1 MSDLSALAWP
11 ASRLNEGANLLAQI
25 AGLPVTAGTASTN
38 LRVDLGS
45 EDTVHLAVGRLGL
58 EAEAVETSCDDALRM
73 IQGSAPAI
81 VTVDVAGEQHYVLVA
96 RRGRRTVRVVT
107 PDGHLDS
114 IRPTAIVDALV
125 AHESGPLIAETTKLV
140 EETQATPKRRDRLVR
155 AIVRERL
162 RGRRLRRC
170 WIVRIPPGGSF
181 RAQCA
186 SIGLGR
192 AVASLASS
200 HVAEYL
206 LWVLSW
212 WILGRLV
219 FGGRLDSGWLA
230 AWGLTIAAATFVHVK
245 SRFLQGRIA
254 IECGA
259 LLKKRLLQGALCLDA
274 DEIRR
279 EGVGRLLGRTFEA
292 QAVETLALG
301 GGLSALLAVI
311 QLVFAGA
318 VFVAVSPALLALL
331 ILWVGVTAALAL
343 VYRARRRAWTNDR
356 VVMTHDL
363 IERMLG
369 YRTQLAQQR
378 DEEWHQGED
387 ESLERY
393 VALSGAMDRAQVRVA
408 SLLPRG
414 WLLLALLGMSPA
426 LVGVTAPAILAMTVG
441 GVLLAFRGFRRLSI
455 SVASLIGAEIAWG
468 QIADVFNAAAR
479 AEVKPYRR
487 LAAAD
492 APILQ
497 ADGVGF
503 RHAGRSESV
512 LDACS
517 IAVAARDRIVLRG
530 ASGGGK
536 STFAAI
542 CAGLRV
548 PSSGLMLLHGLDR
561 HTVGF
566 DEWRRRIVLVPQ
578 FHENHVLLGTFGFNL
593 LLGVQW
599 PPRPGDLAR
608 AEQVC
613 RDLGLGDLLDR
624 MPGGLSQM
632 VGETGW
638 QLSHGERS
646 RLFLARALLQQP
658 DLLIL
663 DETFAQL
670 DPVTVQRALD
680 TIIERQPTVLLIAHA

>member
-1 MSDLSALAWP
+1 MSDLSAFAWP
-11 ASRLNEGANLLAQI
+11 ASRLNEGVNLLAQI
-25 AGLPVTAGTASTN
+25 AGLPATAGAASPN
-38 LRVDLGS
+38 LRADLGS
-45 EDTVHLAVGRLGL
+45 EDSVDLAVRRLGL
-58 EAEAVETSCDDALRM
+58 EAEAVETSCDDALHM

-81 VTVDVAGEQHYVLVA
+81 VTVDAGGEQRYVLLA
-96 RRGRRTVRVVT
+96 RRGRRTVRVVA
-107 PDGHLDS
+107 PDGHLAS
-114 IRPTAIVDALV
+114 IRAAAIVDALV
-125 AHESGPLIAETTKLV
+125 AHESGPLVAETARLV
-140 EETQATPKRRDRLVR
+140 EETQTTPKRRDRLVH

-170 WIVRIPPGGSF
+170 WIVRIPPGGNF

-186 SIGLGR
+186 SIGIGR
-192 AVASLASS
+192 AVVSLALS

-206 LWVLSW
+206 LWILSW
-212 WILGRLV
+212 WTLGRLV

-254 IECGA
+254 IELGA

-318 VFVAVSPALLALL
+318 VLLAVSPALLALL
-331 ILWVGVTAALAL
+331 IVWIGVTAALA
-343 VYRARRRAWTNDR
+343 VGYRARRRAWTNDR

-378 DEEWHQGED
+378 DEDWHQGED

-408 SLLPRG
+408 ALLPRG

-426 LVGVTAPAILAMTVG
+426 LVGVTAPAILAMMVG
-441 GVLLAFRGFRRLSI
+441 GVLLAFRGFRRLTI
-455 SVASLIGAEIAWG
+455 SVASLVGAEIAWT
-468 QIADVFNAAAR
+468 QIAGVFNAAAR
-479 AEVKPYRR
+479 AELKPYRR

-497 ADGVGF
+497 ADGIGF

-548 PSSGLMLLHGLDR
+548 PSSGLILLHGLDR

-608 AEQVC
+608 AEQLC

-680 TIIERQPTVLLIAHA
+680 TVIQRQPTVLLIAHA

>member
-1 MSDLSALAWP
+1 
-11 ASRLNEGANLLAQI
+11 
-25 AGLPVTAGTASTN
+25 
-38 LRVDLGS
+38 
-45 EDTVHLAVGRLGL
+45 
-58 EAEAVETSCDDALRM
+58 
-73 IQGSAPAI
+73 
-81 VTVDVAGEQHYVLVA
+81 
-96 RRGRRTVRVVT
+96 
-107 PDGHLDS
+107 
-114 IRPTAIVDALV
+114 
-125 AHESGPLIAETTKLV
+125 
-140 EETQATPKRRDRLVR
+140 
-155 AIVRERL
+155 
-162 RGRRLRRC
+162 
-170 WIVRIPPGGSF
+170 
-181 RAQCA
+181 
-186 SIGLGR
+186 
-192 AVASLASS
+192 
-200 HVAEYL
+200 
-206 LWVLSW
+206 
-212 WILGRLV
+212 
-219 FGGRLDSGWLA
+219 
-230 AWGLTIAAATFVHVK
+230 
-245 SRFLQGRIA
+245 
-254 IECGA
+254 
-259 LLKKRLLQGALCLDA
+259 
-274 DEIRR
+274 
-279 EGVGRLLGRTFEA
+279 
-292 QAVETLALG
+292 
-301 GGLSALLAVI
+301 
-311 QLVFAGA
+311 
-318 VFVAVSPALLALL
+318 
-331 ILWVGVTAALAL
+331 
-343 VYRARRRAWTNDR
+343 
-356 VVMTHDL
+356 MTHDL

-378 DEEWHQGED
+378 DEDWHQGED

-408 SLLPRG
+408 ALLPRG

-426 LVGVTAPAILAMTVG
+426 LVGVTAPAILAMMVG
-441 GVLLAFRGFRRLSI
+441 GVLLAFRGFRRLTI
-455 SVASLIGAEIAWG
+455 SVASLVGAEIAWT
-468 QIADVFNAAAR
+468 QIAGVFNAAAR
-479 AEVKPYRR
+479 AELKPYRR

-492 APILQ
+492 APVLQ
-497 ADGVGF
+497 ADGIGF

-548 PSSGLMLLHGLDR
+548 PSSGLILLHGLDR

-608 AEQVC
+608 AEQLC

-680 TIIERQPTVLLIAHA
+680 TVIQRQPTVLLIAHA